1 MVSAC
6 KVVYNMYMK
15 RTRLILT
22 ALMAALFLSGC
33 ATLKAWSDL
42 EQKRQSDCAFS
53 CKDCGCKP

>member
-1 MVSAC
+1 
-6 KVVYNMYMK
+6 MYMK